1 MIKIVF
7 AVVGLGVGIVFGGD
21 RLAGE
26 CGNPLGLPAVSQ
38 WHGVNL
44 LGLFNANTKEPDPR
58 VRGCFEEKY
67 FRWLRGWGFNFA
79 RLPMDYRHFVSTNDW
94 TQFRAEG
101 LAKVDQA
108 VAWGRKY
115 NVHVQ
120 LCLHRAP
127 GYTVLSWDPDRGNL
141 RTDKEPQDA
150 FIRIW
155 TEFARRYRGIGNDC
169 LSFNLVNEPTG
180 FSEEQFIDVFG
191 RTIEAIRRQDPDR
204 FVMLDGNDCASVPV
218 PHFYRV
224 PLTGQAFRG
233 YTPHAISHY
242 KAWYIKEQ
250 PETEPSWP
258 LSEEMARRKEW
269 IYERPET
276 TLAKFAAPRAA
287 GYPVMI
293 GEFGCYNKLSHE
305 TCLAWME
312 SCLKL
317 WQEAGLGWA
326 IWNVDG
332 PFGFMDSNRADV
344 RYEDFEGHKLDRRML
359 DLLRK
364 YATREGMSGLTFRD
378 DADYLR
384 RKFREDVTDR
394 STGLGLP
401 ELKREARQVAE
412 ELRGREPW
420 CIVKARMFERICDR
434 MSIGVSAHDFF
445 PAFACYSRR
454 DRVLTDIMNE
464 RIAEIDRTV
473 LGEVLSRRGNRA
485 KDVLIRH
492 DYDHATPD
500 WDAALAL
507 GFSGLRDR
515 NLASPSTNAQH
526 RAMAIAAEA
535 MVRTVSRL
543 ARHARAEADRTGDA
557 RIGLQ
562 ADALERLAKG
572 PPRTAHEAMM
582 FQLLFFVF
590 GEHVDHLQVRTLGNW
605 DRLMEPYYRADVAAG
620 RETRESFKEKVR
632 HFWWQWG
639 SIDNWWG
646 QPVYIG
652 GTKADGSTEY
662 NEVSRIVLEVQDELA
677 LPTPKLQMKIA
688 ANTPAEIF
696 EKGLDLARRQRSVVF
711 CGEAPMARASKA
723 MGFTEEDARTLELW
737 GCYEFQPR
745 ARANTTLPCVVNM
758 VAIVADLLADAKAGR
773 LDAATFE
780 DFQADYL
787 SELDKRTDEA
797 LEIVREIERPMDEF
811 VPALVHS
818 LTIGRCVEEGKNA
831 IGDGMEH
838 NLTVILQTGS
848 GTAADALA
856 AVREIVY
863 EKKLMP
869 LAELGEVMAGNWKGQ
884 EELRL
889 RMLASPRKWG
899 NHDPLTDEICRKILG
914 TFGDHVNGLPNGRN
928 GRFFAAGHSID
939 FFYLMARGTGATPDG
954 RRAGDE
960 FGKNL
965 SPTPGADREGAT
977 ALIASFGELD
987 VSKIPADIIYD
998 VMLHPSTA
1006 MGPRGIMLMRTLVET
1021 YFSFGG
1027 TAIHFN
1033 VLDPKVLRDAQVHP
1047 ERYENLLV
1055 RVCGWNVRFNDLGRR
1070 EQDAYILRAENVMQ

>member
-1 MIKIVF
+1 MRGMIF
-7 AVVGLGVGIVFGGD
+7 
-21 RLAGE
+21 
-26 CGNPLGLPAVSQ
+26 CGRGSCLL
-38 WHGVNL
+38 L
-44 LGLFNANTKEPDPR
+44 LGL
-58 VRGCFEEKY
+58 
-67 FRWLRGWGFNFA
+67 L
-79 RLPMDYRHFVSTNDW
+79 LPGNGP
-94 TQFRAEG
+94 A
-101 LAKVDQA
+101 A
-108 VAWGRKY
+108 VAG
-115 NVHVQ
+115 
-120 LCLHRAP
+120 
-127 GYTVLSWDPDRGNL
+127 G
-141 RTDKEPQDA
+141 A
-150 FIRIW
+150 FW
-155 TEFARRYRGIGNDC
+155 
-169 LSFNLVNEPTG
+169 
-180 FSEEQFIDVFG
+180 
-191 RTIEAIRRQDPDR
+191 
-204 FVMLDGNDCASVPV
+204 
-218 PHFYRV
+218 
-224 PLTGQAFRG
+224 
-233 YTPHAISHY
+233 
-242 KAWYIKEQ
+242 
-250 PETEPSWP
+250 
-258 LSEEMARRKEW
+258 
-269 IYERPET
+269 
-276 TLAKFAAPRAA
+276 
-287 GYPVMI
+287 
-293 GEFGCYNKLSHE
+293 
-305 TCLAWME
+305 
-312 SCLKL
+312 
-317 WQEAGLGWA
+317 
-326 IWNVDG
+326 
-332 PFGFMDSNRADV
+332 
-344 RYEDFEGHKLDRRML
+344 
-359 DLLRK
+359 
-364 YATREGMSGLTFRD
+364 D

-394 STGLGLP
+394 STGLGLQ

-412 ELRGREPW
+412 DLRGREPW
-420 CIVKARMFERICDR
+420 CVVKARMFERICDR

-464 RIAEIDRTV
+464 RIAEVDRTFLGDV
-473 LGEVLSRRGNRA
+473 LLHRGNRA

-500 WDAALAL
+500 WDTALAL

-620 RETRESFKEKVR
+620 RETRESFKEKAR

-723 MGFTEEDARTLELW
+723 MGFSDEDARTLELW

-758 VAIVADLLADAKAGR
+758 VAIVVDLLADAKAGR

-780 DFQADYL
+780 DFQTAYL
-787 SELDKRTDEA
+787 SELGKRTDEA

-863 EKKLMP
+863 EKKLMS
-869 LAELGEVMAGNWKGQ
+869 LAELGEVMAGNWKGK

-899 NHDPLTDEICRKILG
+899 NHDPLTDGICRKILG

-939 FFYLMARGTGATPDG
+939 FFYLSARGTGATPDG

-1047 ERYENLLV
+1047 ERYENLQV